1 MLIVLQQAA
10 ECLHGIEQSP
20 GSLVMEA
27 IQPCLT
33 AVARKEL
40 LKHQDQDVKVLLATC
55 FCEITRITAP
65 EAPYSDD
72 VLRVTLCSQKVL
84 NQITLTE
91 LTMFVQYLSILFS
104 FLQTIFRLI
113 VGTFGGL
120 ADVNSHYFSRRVAIL
135 ETVARYRACVVML
148 DLECNDLITDM
159 FRTFL
164 EIVR

>member
-1 MLIVLQQAA
+1 
-10 ECLHGIEQSP
+10 
-20 GSLVMEA
+20 MEA

-33 AVARKEL
+33 AVVRKEL

-72 VLRVTLCSQKVL
+72 VLR
-84 NQITLTE
+84 
-91 LTMFVQYLSILFS
+91 
-104 FLQTIFRLI
+104 TIFRLI

-120 ADVNSHYFSRRVAIL
+120 TDVNSHYFSRRVAIL

-164 EIVR
+164 EIVRLFVMVYKGTIVCRLAERHLHTFHCVICVVPRLIVF